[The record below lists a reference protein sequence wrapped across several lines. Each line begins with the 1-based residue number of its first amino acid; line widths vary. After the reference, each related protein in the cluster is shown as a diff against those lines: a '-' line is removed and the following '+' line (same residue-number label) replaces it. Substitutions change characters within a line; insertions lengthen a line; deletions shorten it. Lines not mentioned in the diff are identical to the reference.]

1 MKRLEIKEILRLIEA
16 EKHFEAMAA
25 DGSFSIK
32 INRYLPYCCTAI
44 HDGSNLRSELKTKIN
59 HDEYNRWFEED
70 PFTGDFISSMPITL
84 IGNDSRFEYDL
95 NRNPDDCIF
104 DTAWGKKVWNKKL
117 SPKERQTSIQKHHNY
132 YKVTHALIQKL
143 EALFGGCV
151 VYDMHSYNFQRWDRK
166 VPLFNIGVERIDMER
181 FEDVVVHWR
190 EELGAIKLQDIEN
203 VSAINDVFYG
213 RGYNLEY
220 ITKNF
225 KNTLVLATEIKKV
238 YCNELTGDDFPKII
252 KALQQSLKKAILNNA
267 NFFNQKHSNW
277 AHQAKAKLL
286 DKTMDAS
293 ILKVDRALFGLL
305 KGFELLAFVNPI
317 NNTQEKK
324 RFFKNKYTEQP
335 EFKYKPIQ
343 INPFELKQELSNLRV
358 QDISDV
364 SIRHLY
370 ESVINS
376 YFDKIDLLASL
387 DTPKFLYNSLRY
399 FGRPSKKDIQNA
411 HYFLHLP
418 EVSGEPKRSPS
429 LGVEE
434 AMVSFKKGL
443 ERYGFQSKIEKSKRV
458 ISQVMVLN
466 AKKTI
471 LFRPD
476 AKFTRNQINAL
487 VEHEIG
493 VHMVTTMNSNAQK
506 LHLFNLGLPVNT
518 MTQEGLA
525 ILAEYLS
532 GNISMKRLKKL
543 AYRVIVV
550 DMMCSGADFIEC
562 FNFLVNDH
570 GLDQDDAFSLVTRI
584 FRGGGFT
591 KDYLYLSGFV
601 KILRFWQNDNDLE
614 PLLVGK
620 TSLDF
625 YHTINEM
632 IQREMVQKPI
642 YKTLSFSDPKLGSN
656 NDIYEY
662 ILGGLK

>member
-1 MKRLEIKEILRLIEA
+1 MKRLEVKEIIALINA
-16 EKHFEAMAA
+16 EKHFEAIAS

-44 HDGSNLRSELKTKIN
+44 HDGNNLRSELREKIN
-59 HDEYNRWFEED
+59 HDEYSRWYEED

-104 DTAWGKKVWNKKL
+104 DIAWEKKVWKKNL
-117 SPKERQTSIQKHHNY
+117 TTKERQKSVAKHDNY
-132 YKVTHALIQKL
+132 YKVTNALISKL
-143 EALFGGCV
+143 ESLFGGCV
-151 VYDMHSYNFQRWDRK
+151 VYDVHSYNFQRWERK
-166 VPLFNIGVERIDMER
+166 VPLFNIGTENIDTKR
-181 FEDVVVHWR
+181 FGNVIEHWR
-190 EELGAIKLQDIEN
+190 QELGGIELQDIEN
-203 VSAINDVFYG
+203 ISAINDVFYG
-213 RGYNLEY
+213 RGYNLKY
-220 ITKNF
+220 ITENF
-225 KNTLVLATEIKKV
+225 KNTLVLATEVKKV
-238 YCNELTGDDFPKII
+238 YCNELTGDDYPNII
-252 KALQQSLKKAILNNA
+252 KNLQKGFKKAILNNA

-277 AHQAKAKLL
+277 KHQTKTKLL
-286 DKTMDAS
+286 DKKIDAS
-293 ILKVDRALFGLL
+293 ILKVDKELFKLL

-317 NNTQEKK
+317 NNIQEKK
-324 RFFKNKYTEQP
+324 RFFKSKNTEAP
-335 EFKYKPIQ
+335 NFKYNPIK
-343 INPFELKQELSNLRV
+343 INPFELKQQLSNLKV

-364 SIRHLY
+364 TIRHLY
-370 ESVINS
+370 EATINS
-376 YFDKIDLLASL
+376 YFDKIDMLSTL

-434 AMVSFKKGL
+434 AIVSFKEGL
-443 ERYGFQSKIEKSKRV
+443 SRYGFKSKIEKSNRV

-476 AKFTRNQINAL
+476 AKFTRSQINAL

-493 VHMVTTMNSNAQK
+493 VHMVTTMNSNIQK
-506 LHLFNLGLPVNT
+506 LNIFNLGLPVNT

-525 ILAEYLS
+525 ILSEYLS

-543 AYRVIVV
+543 AYRVIIV
-550 DMMCSGADFIEC
+550 DMMCNGADFIEC

-570 GLDQDDAFSLVTRI
+570 NLDKDDAFSVVTRI

-601 KILRFWQNDNDLE
+601 KILRFWNNDNNLE

-620 TSLDF
+620 TSIDF

-632 IQREMVQKPI
+632 IEREMIQKPI
-642 YKTLSFSDPKLGSN
+642 YTTHSFTNPKQGN
-656 NDIYEY
+656 NDSIYQY

>member
-1 MKRLEIKEILRLIEA
+1 MKHLEINEILQLIES
-16 EKHFEAMAA
+16 EKTFEAIAS

-44 HDGSNLRSELKTKIN
+44 HDGSNLRNELKTKIN
-59 HDEYNRWFEED
+59 HDEFSRWYEED

-95 NRNPDDCIF
+95 NRSPDECIF
-104 DTAWGKKVWNKKL
+104 DVAWDKKVWKKKL
-117 SPKERQTSIQKHHNY
+117 TPKERQKSLQKHQNY
-132 YKVTHALIQKL
+132 YKVTHALIQKI
-143 EALFGGCV
+143 ESLFGGCI
-151 VYDMHSYNFQRWDRK
+151 VYDIHSYNFQRWDRK
-166 VPLFNIGVERIDMER
+166 VPLFNIGTEQIDTKRFGKVVE
-181 FEDVVVHWR
+181 HWKQ
-190 EELGAIKLQDIEN
+190 ELRAIQLLDIEN
-203 VSAINDVFYG
+203 NSAIDDVFYG
-213 RGYNLEY
+213 RGYNLQF

-225 KNTLVLATEIKKV
+225 KNTLVLATEVKKV
-238 YCNELTGDDFPKII
+238 YCNEITGDDYPEII
-252 KALQQSLKKAILNNA
+252 KALQQGLKKAILNNA
-267 NFFNQKHSNW
+267 NYFNQKHSNW
-277 AHQAKAKLL
+277 EYKTKAKLL
-286 DKTMDAS
+286 DSTMDPS
-293 ILKVDRALFGLL
+293 ILKVDKQLYGLL

-317 NNTQEKK
+317 NNIQEKR
-324 RFFKNKYTEQP
+324 RFIKNKCTEQP
-335 EFKYKPIQ
+335 NFKYNPIR
-343 INPFELKQELSNLRV
+343 INPFELKQKLSNLRV

-364 SIRHLY
+364 TIRHLY
-370 ESVINS
+370 ESVISS
-376 YFDKIDLLASL
+376 YFYKIDMLSSL
-387 DTPKFLYNSLRY
+387 NTTNFLYNSLRY

-411 HYFLHLP
+411 NYFLHLP
-418 EVSGEPKRSPS
+418 EVAGEPKRSPS

-434 AMVSFKKGL
+434 AMVSFQEGL
-443 ERYGFQSKIEKSKRV
+443 DQYGFQSKMEKSNRV

-471 LFRPD
+471 MFRPD

-493 VHMVTTMNSNAQK
+493 VHMVTTMNSNTQK
-506 LHLFNLGLPVNT
+506 LKIFNLGLPVNT

-550 DMMCSGADFIEC
+550 DMMCNGADFIEC
-562 FNFLVNDH
+562 YNFLINDH
-570 GLDQDDAFSLVTRI
+570 GLDQDDAFSVVTRI

-601 KILRFWQNDNDLE
+601 KMLRFWRNDNDLK

-620 TSLDF
+620 TSMAF

-632 IQREMVQKPI
+632 IQRGMVNKPI
-642 YKTLSFSDPKLGSN
+642 YCTHSFSNSKGGN
-656 NDIYEY
+656 NHDIYEY
-662 ILGGLK
+662 ILSGLR

>member
-1 MKRLEIKEILRLIEA
+1 MKRLEIKEVIELINT
-16 EKHFEAMAA
+16 EKHFEAIAS

-44 HDGSNLRSELKTKIN
+44 HNGNKLRSELREKIN
-59 HDEYNRWFEED
+59 HDEYSRWYEED

-95 NRNPDDCIF
+95 NRSPDNCIF
-104 DTAWGKKVWNKKL
+104 DTAWEKKVWKKKL
-117 SPKERQTSIQKHHNY
+117 TTKERQKSVAKHDNY
-132 YKVTHALIQKL
+132 YKVTNALISKL
-143 EALFGGCV
+143 ESLFGGCV
-151 VYDMHSYNFQRWDRK
+151 VYDVHSYNFQRWERK
-166 VPLFNIGVERIDMER
+166 VPLFNIGTENIDTKR
-181 FEDVVVHWR
+181 FCNVIEHWR
-190 EELGAIKLQDIEN
+190 KELGEIELQDIEN
-203 VSAINDVFYG
+203 NSAINDVFYG
-213 RGYNLEY
+213 RGYNLKY
-220 ITKNF
+220 ITENF
-225 KNTLVLATEIKKV
+225 KNTLVLATEVKKV
-238 YCNELTGDDFPKII
+238 YCNELTGDDYPNII
-252 KALQQSLKKAILNNA
+252 KNLQKGFKKAILNNA
-267 NFFNQKHSNW
+267 NFFNQEHSNW
-277 AHQAKAKLL
+277 KHQTKTKLL
-286 DKTMDAS
+286 DKKIDSS
-293 ILKVDRALFGLL
+293 ILKVDKELFSLL
-305 KGFELLAFVNPI
+305 KGFELLASVNPI
-317 NNTQEKK
+317 NNLQEKK
-324 RFFKNKYTEQP
+324 RFFKSKNTETP
-335 EFKYKPIQ
+335 NFKYNPIRV
-343 INPFELKQELSNLRV
+343 NPFDLKQQLSNLRV

-364 SIRHLY
+364 TIRHLY

-376 YFDKIDLLASL
+376 YFDKIDMLSTL

-434 AMVSFKKGL
+434 AIISFKDGL
-443 ERYGFQSKIEKSKRV
+443 LRYGFESKIEKSNRV

-476 AKFTRNQINAL
+476 AKFTRSQINAL

-493 VHMVTTMNSNAQK
+493 VHMVTTMNSNIQK
-506 LHLFNLGLPVNT
+506 LNVFNLGLPVNT

-525 ILAEYLS
+525 ILSEYLS

-543 AYRVIVV
+543 AYRVIIV
-550 DMMCSGADFIEC
+550 DMMCNGADFIEC

-570 GLDQDDAFSLVTRI
+570 NLDKDDAFSVVTRI

-601 KILRFWQNDNDLE
+601 KILRFWNNDNNLE
-614 PLLVGK
+614 PLLIGK
-620 TSLDF
+620 TSIDF

-632 IQREMVQKPI
+632 IERDMIQKPI
-642 YKTLSFSDPKLGSN
+642 YTTHSFTNPKQGN
-656 NDIYEY
+656 NDSIYQY
-662 ILGGLK
+662 ILGGLN